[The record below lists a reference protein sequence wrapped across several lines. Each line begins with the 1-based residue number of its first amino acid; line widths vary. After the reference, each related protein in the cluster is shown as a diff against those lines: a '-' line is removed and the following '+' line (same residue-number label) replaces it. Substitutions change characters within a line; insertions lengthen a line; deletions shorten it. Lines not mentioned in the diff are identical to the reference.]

1 MSWEDS
7 LQDASFRGVRFDVV
21 NTRDSAS
28 RDIATYEYPYVDGG
42 DVDDLGR
49 KPRNL
54 RMTVLFWGDDYDVR
68 LQAFLAAL
76 DTRGSAELIHP
87 VFGSMTGMQCI
98 EYQASHE
105 AENVDYCVVEVVFIQ
120 GGLNLPFF
128 GSDFPLS
135 KADIIFNQA
144 QSALEKAQTAIDNI
158 LSPLR
163 TAKKWMKKAKSLATT
178 TLNMVTVLK
187 GELTGFVST
196 TSDFVNY
203 PKAFMNDLQS
213 ALSLTSFQSKSSVS
227 NNPGSYSQ
235 SSDVSGT
242 AGIVMADWKN
252 GRNNLQDVAALPQ
265 QIVTGQKTVA
275 VAVPAGSST
284 SDITELVT
292 AVKIQVAI
300 QLALDASDI
309 LSDSSISDI
318 LSPVDIEQITNDT
331 RTAIQEAI
339 DQTRDT
345 FAADTPNVSAGETP
359 GGVTWQPV
367 VEGLKDIALTV
378 QELGAAVIT
387 SRPPLTTRVVLSD
400 TNLHLLSHL
409 WYEDYTRAAE
419 LLRLN
424 PTLRNPNN
432 IKAGDVLNAYSR

>member
-1 MSWEDS
+1 MKRRTLITALSRWS
-7 LQDASFRGVRFDVV
+7 L
-21 NTRDSAS
+21 S
-28 RDIATYEYPYVDGG
+28 R
-42 DVDDLGR
+42 
-49 KPRNL
+49 
-54 RMTVLFWGDDYDVR
+54 
-68 LQAFLAAL
+68 
-76 DTRGSAELIHP
+76 
-87 VFGSMTGMQCI
+87 
-98 EYQASHE
+98 
-105 AENVDYCVVEVVFIQ
+105 

-213 ALSLTSFQSKSSVS
+213 ALSLTSLQSKSSVS

-265 QIVTGQKTVA
+265 QIVTG
-275 VAVPAGSST
+275 
-284 SDITELVT
+284 
-292 AVKIQVAI
+292 
-300 QLALDASDI
+300 
-309 LSDSSISDI
+309 
-318 LSPVDIEQITNDT
+318 
-331 RTAIQEAI
+331 
-339 DQTRDT
+339 
-345 FAADTPNVSAGETP
+345 
-359 GGVTWQPV
+359 
-367 VEGLKDIALTV
+367 
-378 QELGAAVIT
+378 
-387 SRPPLTTRVVLSD
+387 
-400 TNLHLLSHL
+400 
-409 WYEDYTRAAE
+409 
-419 LLRLN
+419 
-424 PTLRNPNN
+424 
-432 IKAGDVLNAYSR
+432 

>member
-1 MSWEDS
+1 
-7 LQDASFRGVRFDVV
+7 
-21 NTRDSAS
+21 
-28 RDIATYEYPYVDGG
+28 
-42 DVDDLGR
+42 
-49 KPRNL
+49 
-54 RMTVLFWGDDYDVR
+54 
-68 LQAFLAAL
+68 
-76 DTRGSAELIHP
+76 
-87 VFGSMTGMQCI
+87 
-98 EYQASHE
+98 
-105 AENVDYCVVEVVFIQ
+105 
-120 GGLNLPFF
+120 
-128 GSDFPLS
+128 
-135 KADIIFNQA
+135 
-144 QSALEKAQTAIDNI
+144 
-158 LSPLR
+158 
-163 TAKKWMKKAKSLATT
+163 MKKAKSLATT

-252 GRNNLQDVAALPQ
+252 GRNNLQEVAALPQ

-275 VAVPAGSST
+275 VTVPAGSST

-331 RTAIQEAI
+331 RTAIQTAI

-345 FAADTPNVSAGETP
+345 FAADTQNVSAGETP

-367 VEGLKDIALTV
+367 VESLKDIALTV

-387 SRPPLTTRVVLSD
+387 SRPPLT
-400 TNLHLLSHL
+400 
-409 WYEDYTRAAE
+409 
-419 LLRLN
+419 
-424 PTLRNPNN
+424 
-432 IKAGDVLNAYSR
+432 

>member
-76 DTRGSAELIHP
+76 DTHGSAELIHP

-144 QSALEKAQTAIDNI
+144 QSALEKARTAIDNI

-213 ALSLTSFQSKSSVS
+213 ALSLTSLQSKSSVS

-275 VAVPAGSST
+275 VTVPAGSST
-284 SDITELVT
+284 SDITEL
-292 AVKIQVAI
+292 
-300 QLALDASDI
+300 

-331 RTAIQEAI
+331 RTAIQTAI

-345 FAADTPNVSAGETP
+345 FAADTQNVSAGETP

-367 VEGLKDIALTV
+367 VESLKDIALTV

-387 SRPPLTTRVVLSD
+387 SRPPLTTRVILSD
-400 TNLHLLSHL
+400 TNLHLLAHL

>member
-120 GGLNLPFF
+120 GGLKLPFF

-187 GELTGFVST
+187 GELTGFVSS

-213 ALSLTSFQSKSSVS
+213 ALSLTSLQSKSSVS

-331 RTAIQEAI
+331 RTAIQTAI

-345 FAADTPNVSAGETP
+345 FAADTQNVSAGETP
-359 GGVTWQPV
+359 GGVTWQPS
-367 VEGLKDIALTV
+367 L
-378 QELGAAVIT
+378 
-387 SRPPLTTRVVLSD
+387 SPPIS
-400 TNLHLLSHL
+400 
-409 WYEDYTRAAE
+409 
-419 LLRLN
+419 
-424 PTLRNPNN
+424 
-432 IKAGDVLNAYSR
+432 